1 METIEYHKR
10 RKRRGALRYRL
21 EKRTKEVLE
30 AVKKHRGTKITS
42 LLDIGCADG
51 LMLNLLNQGLAI
63 SLSIGINSSLELLR
77 ANLNPDIKMIQGW
90 AENLPFRNEEFEV
103 IIATAVI
110 EHLSQPTRMIKE
122 CYRLLKK
129 GGILII
135 TTPVPFWDKIARKT
149 GLLKEKGHQ
158 KTFSLSI
165 LKALLTSQ
173 DFNILKAEKFMFSPI
188 GFPFEEKIER
198 ILKKPLFNSLLA
210 NQIIVGSK

>member
-1 METIEYHKR
+1 MRTMEYQEK
-10 RKRRGALRYRL
+10 RKRRGALKYRL
-21 EKRTKEVLE
+21 KRRAKEVLKV
-30 AVKKHRGTKITS
+30 VKKYRGTKITS

-51 LMLNLLNQGLAI
+51 LILNLLSQGLAI
-63 SLSIGINSSLELLR
+63 SLSVGIDSSRELLR
-77 ANLNPDIKMIQGW
+77 TNANPGIRMIQGQ

-110 EHLSQPTRMIKE
+110 EHLLQPTRMIKE
-122 CYRLLKK
+122 CHRLLKR
-129 GGILII
+129 GGIFII

-158 KTFSLSI
+158 KTFSLSA

-173 DFNILKAEKFMFSPI
+173 DFKILKAKKFMFSSI
-188 GFPFEEKIER
+188 GFPFEEEIEKILYK
-198 ILKKPLFNSLLA
+198 LKSDFLLA